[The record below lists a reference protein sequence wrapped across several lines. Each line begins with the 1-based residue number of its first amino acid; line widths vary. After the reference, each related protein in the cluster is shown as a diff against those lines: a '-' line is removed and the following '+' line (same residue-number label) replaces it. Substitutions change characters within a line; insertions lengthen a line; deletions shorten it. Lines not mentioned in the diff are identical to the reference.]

1 MQQKQFLEGSSQ
13 WYSFPLKR
21 QEKSQIKKPNLG
33 SLKELEKEEQI
44 KPKVRRRKE
53 IIKVRE
59 EINKMEIK
67 KNRKISKTNSW
78 FFERVNKI
86 DKNLWPHSLWK
97 RENPR
102 KQNETGDIK
111 TDTGEIQRNLRK
123 YCE

>member
-1 MQQKQFLEGSSQ
+1 MLPKKPNGSMMKSEFFNPLRQMKVKTQPQKIYEMQQKQFLEGSSQ

-67 KNRKISKTNSW
+67 KK
-78 FFERVNKI
+78 
-86 DKNLWPHSLWK
+86 
-97 RENPR
+97 
-102 KQNETGDIK
+102 
-111 TDTGEIQRNLRK
+111 
-123 YCE
+123 